1 MARFTFGGDRLGTGA
16 GFTVD
21 TKAYSRSTHNLG
33 RLTRTNMGIGMLP
46 VAYTNIVKRGDVW
59 DIDLN
64 ANILTHPTNG
74 PMYGSY
80 EYRAAVFTADLRLYN
95 KLLHNDAQD
104 IGMNIKQVL
113 WPQMRLNGKNID
125 INGDSDWNAQQI
137 DQSSLLANIGVR
149 GLGTLDVP
157 SGIGR
162 VEIKRNAL
170 FLLAYWEM
178 YKVYIANKQEG
189 IGMVVG
195 QSIENGGI
203 PSVTSFQ
210 IRYDGGDR
218 YTYPNTIDQ
227 GVMRI
232 PAGADVTLNGSNL
245 VKGSI
250 NVKLLNSAGQEVTRN
265 SENISSNGARSWES
279 VEWDQTGTRVIYSN
293 YTGDALG
300 IVFENEEGDLGNGYW
315 QWNGS
320 TLAEDT
326 LIDIKLEEFPLT
338 AIDEMREKIFSQP
351 KTSPLTIGYFGDE
364 DHGLPYSATT
374 GQTNVSAT
382 GVVQDASNMKSFYR
396 WAGLGIVT
404 YKADRWQTWLNS
416 DWVENITNM
425 SSVDTTGGSFTMD
438 ALNVAKRIYTFYN
451 DVAASG
457 GSYTDWLTA
466 VDGMEKSGASETPV
480 YRGGFSCQ
488 VTFDEVIS
496 SSEAGDQPLGSLGG
510 TGTVIRKEGGK
521 IRWKAEENSIVFIVH
536 WLVPHIDYHQGNMWH
551 TKLETLDDLHKP
563 IYDAIGYQE
572 KTTDQMAAWDTVV
585 DPDTGEEIFFSA
597 GKEPAWTEYM
607 SHWNE
612 NYGSFTREN
621 DEAFMVLNRRYQMN
635 ENGRIEDLTTYVDPT
650 KYLYP
655 FAYIGLDYGPF
666 WVQLNTHAEVRRIM
680 SGAKQPHINMY

>member
-1 MARFTFGGDRLGTGA
+1 MPRFTFGGDRLGTGA
-16 GFTVD
+16 GFTID
-21 TKAYSRSTHNLG
+21 TRAYSRSTHNLG

-125 INGDSDWNAQQI
+125 VHGNSDWNAQQI
-137 DQSSLLANIGVR
+137 DQSSLLANIGIR
-149 GLGTLDVP
+149 GLGTLEEPNGV
-157 SGIGR
+157 GR

-189 IGMVVG
+189 IGMVIGPNLVPAERFEIDKITAWAPG
-195 QSIENGGI
+195 AIAPTYTFTNDGTGLHLGYFQVSPGYTYEIEGTNLVPGCLIVNERTGGETNFDEIGGI
-203 PSVTSFQ
+203 GTGWSDLHYYQDGQKATFNGYNGDTKFCEFQEDEGSQVIFKWNPTSE
-210 IRYDGGDR
+210 
-218 YTYPNTIDQ
+218 
-227 GVMRI
+227 
-232 PAGADVTLNGSNL
+232 
-245 VKGSI
+245 
-250 NVKLLNSAGQEVTRN
+250 EVTN
-265 SENISSNGARSWES
+265 S
-279 VEWDQTGTRVIYSN
+279 
-293 YTGDALG
+293 LG
-300 IVFENEEGDLGNGYW
+300 LN
-315 QWNGS
+315 
-320 TLAEDT
+320 
-326 LIDIKLEEFPLT
+326 EFPLT
-338 AIDEMREKIFSQP
+338 NIDDMREKIFAQP
-351 KTSPLTIGYFGDE
+351 KTSPLTIGYAGE
-364 DHGLPYSATT
+364 ENHGLPYSMTV
-374 GQTNVSAT
+374 GQTQAPGGIIGPN
-382 GVVQDASNMKSFYR
+382 SNMNSFYR
-396 WAGLGIVT
+396 WAGLGVVT

-451 DVAASG
+451 DVASSG

-466 VDGMEKSGASETPV
+466 VDGMEKNGASETPV

-496 SSEAGDQPLGSLGG
+496 SSEAGDQPLGTLGG

-521 IRWKAEENSIVFIVH
+521 VRWKAEENSIVFIVH

-572 KTTDQMAAWDTVV
+572 KTTDQMAAWDTIV
-585 DPDTGEEIFFSA
+585 DPTTGEETFFSA

-607 SHWNE
+607 SNWNE

-621 DEAFMVLNRRYQMN
+621 DEAFMVLNRRYQMD

>member
-1 MARFTFGGDRLGTGA
+1 MAKFTFGGDRLGTGA

-21 TKAYSRSTHNLG
+21 TRAYSRSTHNLG

-46 VAYTNIVKRGDVW
+46 VAYTNIAKRGDVW

-125 INGDSDWNAQQI
+125 VHENGDWNAQQI
-137 DQSSLLANIGVR
+137 DQSSLLANIGIR
-149 GLGTLDVP
+149 GLGTLEDPNGV
-157 SGIGR
+157 GR

-170 FLLAYWEM
+170 FLLSYWDM

-189 IGMVVG
+189 IGMVITPEVINETPTISRQGTYTNDGELG
-195 QSIENGGI
+195 QNLSGLTPGEVITISATENITVTGKGI
-203 PSVTSFQ
+203 TENNILVQESGSSELMMLSGYNWSNIIRTPGSGDTVTYQF
-210 IRYDGGDR
+210 INRG
-218 YTYPNTIDQ
+218 TYFNFEVQT
-227 GVMRI
+227 
-232 PAGADVTLNGSNL
+232 NGSVIVVDPL
-245 VKGSI
+245 VEI
-250 NVKLLNSAGQEVTRN
+250 TV
-265 SENISSNGARSWES
+265 
-279 VEWDQTGTRVIYSN
+279 
-293 YTGDALG
+293 
-300 IVFENEEGDLGNGYW
+300 NE
-315 QWNGS
+315 
-320 TLAEDT
+320 
-326 LIDIKLEEFPLT
+326 IHLEEFPLT
-338 AIDEMREKIFSQP
+338 AIDDMREKIFAQP
-351 KTSPLTIGYFGDE
+351 KTSPLTIGYTGE
-364 DHGLPYSATT
+364 EQHGMPYDATT
-374 GQTNVSAT
+374 GQTIISAM
-382 GVVQDASNMKSFYR
+382 GEIGDESNMRSFYR
-396 WAGLGIVT
+396 WAGLGVVT

-425 SSVDTTGGSFTMD
+425 SAVDTTGGSFTMD

-496 SSEAGDQPLGSLGG
+496 SSEAGDQPLGTLGG

-521 IRWKAEENSIVFIVH
+521 IRWKAEENSLVFIVH

-572 KTTDQMAAWDTVV
+572 KTTDQMAAWDTIV
-585 DPDTGEEIFFSA
+585 DPTTGEETFFSA

-621 DEAFMVLNRRYQMN
+621 DEAFMVLNRRYQMD

-655 FAYIGLDYGPF
+655 FAYTGLDYGPF